1 MGHAPAL
8 EGELAHTGHGHH
20 DAHAPV
26 VLAPIAHRVVVRSG
40 EQAFGLWR
48 AAVVDAH
55 HIAHRV
61 GVHLVKATGLHAQGE
76 GFGTG
81 LVGGREVSDG
91 QLAPLGKAGVAEL
104 RQPFVP
110 VPHLLPQFGLNAEF
124 VVEAN
129 FGNAVDV
136 AQGLGEFKVHR
147 VAQTPLPGGD
157 DLCTV
162 QPLAARAPHR
172 QDEGKAKF
180 GVVVAVELLDL
191 GQLLRV
197 AMGETRSALL
207 VGGRGGEGIAQH
219 GLAGQFRVG
228 TDQRELRFTTRSTQ
242 HLHHGLFQV
251 CGAGEG
257 ALGQGFFGDP
267 IGVLVQAMQGQH
279 RRSGRHRIQ
288 LIKAQCQGVS
298 W

>member
-1 MGHAPAL
+1 M
-8 EGELAHTGHGHH
+8 
-20 DAHAPV
+20 
-26 VLAPIAHRVVVRSG
+26 I
-40 EQAFGLWR
+40 
-48 AAVVDAH
+48 DAH

-61 GVHLVKATGLHAQGE
+61 GVDLVKAAGLHAQGE
-76 GFGTG
+76 GLGTG
-81 LVGGREVSDG
+81 LVRGGEVGDG
-91 QLAPLGKAGVAEL
+91 QLAALGKAGVAEL
-104 RQPFVP
+104 RQPLVP
-110 VPHLLPQFGLNAEF
+110 VPDLLAQVGVNAEF

-180 GVVVAVELLDL
+180 GVVVAVELLDE
-191 GQLLRV
+191 GQLLRI
-197 AMGETRSALL
+197 AMGQARAALL
-207 VGGRGGEGIAQH
+207 VGGGGSQGLAQH
-219 GLAGQFRVG
+219 GLAGQFGVG
-228 TDQRELRFTTRSTQ
+228 TDQRELRFTPRSTQ

-257 ALGQGFFGDP
+257 ALGQGFFGNP
-267 IGVLVQAMQGQH
+267 IGVLVQAMQGLH
-279 RRSGRHRIQ
+279 RGIVRHRVE
-288 LIKAQCQGVS
+288 LGKAQCHGVS